1 MNLASAC
8 CWTLARSFLLCLIAW
23 PICQLL
29 ERWLRAVSDRHGPL
43 AFSLLLAPFLFPEL
57 LVGYAYRHRALTS
70 PLLAELLC
78 AGLLLIRMI
87 PVGVVALMASPVS
100 LISGAAIHCRR
111 LLLQANLGSMRERY
125 HFYSC
130 LWHGGIRRELPALV
144 LMGLVAF
151 QEFELAALLQT
162 ASWTDW
168 FIAAQRVGLDRGETL
183 RQSLWPMLMQWPLLW
198 CVVCW
203 AVQAQDVHSTS
214 DPTESRTLSIL
225 EQAFAGLYLSL
236 ALIGGC
242 AVPLSFLAWN
252 LPSGLKMMLRQPMS
266 MSGLLQEIFIA
277 TVVSLCAGLAAWS
290 LTGFVQR
297 STEERPALRRWWQLW
312 LIPGLSGSLLL
323 SMGVVALFQQAG
335 LRWLYDTPAP
345 WVLALMIWLLPR
357 AVLVQLWLDTTRS
370 TESLYLAEM
379 LSRET
384 PQAASGA
391 NLPQP
396 KSPRNSRQ
404 ASALLFRLRD
414 QPQLM
419 GMGLLCYWAYLDL
432 STSYL
437 LAPSAMPSGL
447 VRLYNFM
454 HFGRSSALSVE
465 AFLFFGIPV
474 LGGLL
479 VVLIRRVLH
488 R

>member
-8 CWTLARSFLLCLIAW
+8 YWTLARSFLLCLIAW

-111 LLLQANLGSMRERY
+111 LLLQANPGSMRERY

-203 AVQAQDVHSTS
+203 AVQAHDVHSTS

-266 MSGLLQEIFIA
+266 M
-277 TVVSLCAGLAAWS
+277 
-290 LTGFVQR
+290 
-297 STEERPALRRWWQLW
+297 
-312 LIPGLSGSLLL
+312 
-323 SMGVVALFQQAG
+323 
-335 LRWLYDTPAP
+335 
-345 WVLALMIWLLPR
+345 
-357 AVLVQLWLDTTRS
+357 
-370 TESLYLAEM
+370 
-379 LSRET
+379 
-384 PQAASGA
+384 
-391 NLPQP
+391 
-396 KSPRNSRQ
+396 
-404 ASALLFRLRD
+404 
-414 QPQLM
+414 
-419 GMGLLCYWAYLDL
+419 
-432 STSYL
+432 
-437 LAPSAMPSGL
+437 
-447 VRLYNFM
+447 
-454 HFGRSSALSVE
+454 
-465 AFLFFGIPV
+465 
-474 LGGLL
+474 
-479 VVLIRRVLH
+479 
-488 R
+488 

>member
-1 MNLASAC
+1 
-8 CWTLARSFLLCLIAW
+8 
-23 PICQLL
+23 
-29 ERWLRAVSDRHGPL
+29 
-43 AFSLLLAPFLFPEL
+43 
-57 LVGYAYRHRALTS
+57 
-70 PLLAELLC
+70 
-78 AGLLLIRMI
+78 
-87 PVGVVALMASPVS
+87 
-100 LISGAAIHCRR
+100 
-111 LLLQANLGSMRERY
+111 
-125 HFYSC
+125 
-130 LWHGGIRRELPALV
+130 
-144 LMGLVAF
+144 
-151 QEFELAALLQT
+151 
-162 ASWTDW
+162 
-168 FIAAQRVGLDRGETL
+168 
-183 RQSLWPMLMQWPLLW
+183 
-198 CVVCW
+198 
-203 AVQAQDVHSTS
+203 
-214 DPTESRTLSIL
+214 
-225 EQAFAGLYLSL
+225 
-236 ALIGGC
+236 
-242 AVPLSFLAWN
+242 
-252 LPSGLKMMLRQPMS
+252 MS

-297 STEERPALRRWWQLW
+297 STEGRPALRRWWPLW

-454 HFGRSSALSVE
+454 HFGRSSALSAE